1 MVMLGDGWLRSTC
14 PERMPG
20 DGMGRISGNR
30 RDAVR
35 IITFR
40 PQQFTK
46 RGKQPVNFWSVFFNE
61 RLPKAGAA
69 GESAVRTEFAGAFHR
84 SKTVAQV

>member
-1 MVMLGDGWLRSTC
+1 MAMVASFGRVPEGLRGGDVDRLSGW
-14 PERMPG
+14 
-20 DGMGRISGNR
+20 R

-46 RGKQPVNFWSVFFNE
+46 RGKQPVNRPEKTFN
-61 RLPKAGAA
+61 
-69 GESAVRTEFAGAFHR
+69 VC
-84 SKTVAQV
+84 

>member
-1 MVMLGDGWLRSTC
+1 MIASFRRVPEGLRGIDVDRLSGW
-14 PERMPG
+14 
-20 DGMGRISGNR
+20 R

-46 RGKQPVNFWSVFFNE
+46 RGKQPVNRPEKTFN
-61 RLPKAGAA
+61 
-69 GESAVRTEFAGAFHR
+69 VC
-84 SKTVAQV
+84 

>member
-1 MVMLGDGWLRSTC
+1 
-14 PERMPG
+14 MPG
-20 DGMGRISGNR
+20 GGMGRISGGR

-46 RGKQPVNFWSVFFNE
+46 RGKQPVNLTGKTFN
-61 RLPKAGAA
+61 
-69 GESAVRTEFAGAFHR
+69 AF
-84 SKTVAQV
+84 